1 MALAIKP
8 ALRRAFGNDGWGFA
22 VAVANITTPK
32 LTELDAV
39 SGFNLSCSLF
49 GEQGDPTANQ
59 EKVTLPRILCETQQ
73 YEVNGTVTYAM
84 PDLVISFSPQAAS
97 GADGKKAWETMT
109 DNLNGFLWRRQD
121 VAAADALAVGQFVDI
136 IPVQLGIKVP
146 GKTSTGADGVYSFTQ
161 GASITGAPAW
171 NKAIVAGP

>member
-8 ALRRAFGNDGWGFA
+8 ALQRSFGNDGWGFA
-22 VAVANITTPK
+22 VAVANIQVPK
-32 LTELDAV
+32 LTELDALTN
-39 SGFNLSCSLF
+39 FNLSCSLF

-73 YEVNGTVTYAM
+73 YEVNGTVTFAM
-84 PDLVISFSPQAAS
+84 PDLIVSFSPQAAAAS
-97 GADGKKAWETMT
+97 DGKKAWETMV
-109 DNLNGFLWRRQD
+109 DQLNGFLWRRQN
-121 VAAADALAVGQFVDI
+121 VAARDELDVGQFVDI
-136 IPVQLGIKVP
+136 IPVQLGVKVP

-171 NKAIVAGP
+171 NVEIVAGP